1 MVDFDEMNKEISSN
15 CFKKILKVYV
25 LWVRKV
31 RFAFLQ
37 YASAYSSRVNET
49 TLLFIETLAW
59 TLNFVKSDFALN
71 DDQGN

>member
-1 MVDFDEMNKEISSN
+1 MVDFDEMNKDISSN
-15 CFKKILKVYV
+15 CFKQILKV
-25 LWVRKV
+25 V

-59 TLNFVKSDFALN
+59 TLDFVKSDFALN

>member
-25 LWVRKV
+25 S
-31 RFAFLQ
+31 FLQ
-37 YASAYSSRVNET
+37 YASAHSSRVNET
-49 TLLFIETLAW
+49 TLLFIETLVW

>member
-15 CFKKILKVYV
+15 CFKKIL
-25 LWVRKV
+25 V

-37 YASAYSSRVNET
+37 YASAHSSRVNET
-49 TLLFIETLAW
+49 TLLFIETLVW
-59 TLNFVKSDFALN
+59 TLNFVKSDFAPN

>member
-25 LWVRKV
+25 L